1 MRTDGRVARPRP
13 MGGLDRLCEHGS
25 RATRQ
30 LGLYSAEA
38 ERIEYPEP
46 QLETL
51 AMPMLVVEQGMA
63 ELPCATTLVPWGVTL
78 ACCGW

>member
-1 MRTDGRVARPRP
+1 MRTDGRVARPAP
-13 MGGLDRLCEHGS
+13 WGGLDRLCEHGS

-51 AMPMLVVEQGMA
+51 AMPILVVEQGMEA
-63 ELPCATTLVPWGVTL
+63 LRCATTLVPGGATL
-78 ACCGW
+78 ACWGW